1 MAENRSQLALRIVS
15 ALVILPVVLGLV
27 WLGGW
32 PFVALVA
39 FAAGLSAWE
48 LGSLVLGGA
57 PTLQKWLMAL
67 LTAAVPVVAG
77 RLLAHAPGEMLLAA
91 LAVLPLPFLFAAVLR
106 PGEHLERAVAFAG
119 LGIATVVYVGGMLA
133 AAVRLRD
140 HGPSGFWWLVLLM
153 AVTWLNDTG
162 AYFAGHAFGRHKL
175 SPRVSPGKT
184 VEGAIGG
191 LLASV
196 GGAFAVQAVSTTS
209 LLHSVPPL
217 NLSPVGCVVA
227 GILAGVVGPLGDLA
241 ESLFKRAFGAKDSGH
256 FMPGHGGLLDRIDAL
271 LFNAAVLWAFV
282 VLLHR

>member
-1 MAENRSQLALRIVS
+1 
-15 ALVILPVVLGLV
+15 
-27 WLGGW
+27 
-32 PFVALVA
+32 
-39 FAAGLSAWE
+39 
-48 LGSLVLGGA
+48 
-57 PTLQKWLMAL
+57 MAL